1 MNNQN
6 NNSLLLLET
15 LEYHDMVGLIKPTI
29 HIDEFASKMG
39 DDDEVVVVSFFVRS
53 KQAARDLV
61 NWFEKGYDFVMDA
74 DQSPGEISP
83 GRYLV
88 YVELRRR
95 TNTGKH
101 IHDLIE
107 DLTTL
112 TDIKPNEWIMHYED
126 EEYPFTVDEFNRLV
140 PSSPKEYRDKKQA
153 NLNEMRVAA
162 GIPPRR
168 LREVSRDLRPLQ
180 AAAGI

>member
-1 MNNQN
+1 
-6 NNSLLLLET
+6 
-15 LEYHDMVGLIKPTI
+15 MVGLIKPTI
-29 HIDEFASKMG
+29 HVDEFASKMG
-39 DDDEVVVVSFFVRS
+39 DDDEVIVISFFVRS

-88 YVELRRR
+88 YVEIRRR
-95 TNTGKH
+95 TTTAQH
-101 IHDLIE
+101 IHDLLE

-112 TDIKPNEWIMHYED
+112 TDIKPTQWIMHYED
-126 EEYPFTVDEFNRLV
+126 EEYPFSVEEFNQLV
-140 PSSPKEYRDKKQA
+140 PTSPKQYRDRKQA
-153 NLNEMRVAA
+153 DLNEMRVAA
-162 GIPPRR
+162 GLHPRR
-168 LREVSRDLRPLQ
+168 LREISRDLRPLQ